1 MKSFFKDNVGFLSVL
16 FLAFAGFC
24 ALWFVS
30 CGKKAD
36 LEAIRGEIKTA
47 EGGVEQVRR
56 ERAGYQWIGD
66 NLERAREDV
75 AALFEGRAEELAA
88 WKKIRGGK
96 DLADE
101 VADKT
106 PDDVNRAIT
115 AFLDDYREKTTEG
128 GIVIKGAGTTAS
140 EEAPGFFP
148 PGGGLESEEKEGFG
162 FSGYEKSWPTIS
174 DEEARRLLMQKL
186 ILEDLLD
193 ALITSHAKDDE
204 SAGPLEFLGLR
215 REPVGEKDSGRIGAE
230 AISAEALRELFV
242 KRQGK
247 IDTYAFE
254 VSFLGRTRALRAFL
268 ANLHRPFLIRD
279 VKVARAEKDEG
290 GFSSGPSLFDDPGSG
305 ETEHLPIIQDVNS
318 EFTVLVEYVLA
329 VHLDFDLLARL
340 SREEPL
346 VLHSLGLGLETD
358 GVEPNIDKRVKDFL
372 KKQYPTNG
380 PTEENESAL
389 KEYLRLSGSSEQPSA
404 FIR

>member
-1 MKSFFKDNVGFLSVL
+1 
-16 FLAFAGFC
+16 
-24 ALWFVS
+24 
-30 CGKKAD
+30 
-36 LEAIRGEIKTA
+36 
-47 EGGVEQVRR
+47 
-56 ERAGYQWIGD
+56 
-66 NLERAREDV
+66 
-75 AALFEGRAEELAA
+75 
-88 WKKIRGGK
+88 
-96 DLADE
+96 
-101 VADKT
+101 
-106 PDDVNRAIT
+106 
-115 AFLDDYREKTTEG
+115 
-128 GIVIKGAGTTAS
+128 
-140 EEAPGFFP
+140 
-148 PGGGLESEEKEGFG
+148 
-162 FSGYEKSWPTIS
+162 
-174 DEEARRLLMQKL
+174 
-186 ILEDLLD
+186 
-193 ALITSHAKDDE
+193 
-204 SAGPLEFLGLR
+204 
-215 REPVGEKDSGRIGAE
+215 EPVGEKDSGRIGAE